1 MWVTIEFVIVCVTLF
16 FVCTLVDVTVIVSFG
31 KIVRTPDVAAGR
43 VTVDAFR
50 AYVSVIVVVIVVVEM
65 AIGVDVTVTI

>member
-1 MWVTIEFVIVCVTLF
+1 
-16 FVCTLVDVTVIVSFG
+16 LVDVTVIVSFG